1 MDKTDDLKIGTR
13 RSYWNEAKARGIVA
27 AWQQSGET
35 LAAFARRLGV
45 NRKRLRRWASRLGV
59 REPKAIR
66 FHPVQVRERAS
77 GLLAAAIEIDLGAK
91 CCIRVPRGFGA
102 EDLRRVLAVFNEVT
116 PC

>member
-1 MDKTDDLKIGTR
+1 MDKADDLKKGG

-59 REPKAIR
+59 REPNAIR

-77 GLLAAAIEIDLGAK
+77 GLVTIEIDLGAK
-91 CCIRVPRGFGA
+91 RCIRVPPGFGA
-102 EDLRRVLAVFNEVT
+102 EDLRRVLTILNEVT

>member
-13 RSYWNEAKARGIVA
+13 RSYWNEAKARGIIE

-45 NRKRLRRWASRLGV
+45 NRKRLQRWASRLGV

-77 GLLAAAIEIDLGAK
+77 GLLAAAIEPLEHVVSLHASIPAELLD
-91 CCIRVPRGFGA
+91 IRLTFATVDPGF
-102 EDLRRVLAVFNEVT
+102 RN
-116 PC
+116 